1 MADSREGEN
10 AAALAGALVESKL
23 MRKIALLVALVA
35 AAGAGLCARQPVR
48 ARHGMVATREAHATD
63 IGVAVL
69 EGGGNA
75 IDAAVAVGFALA
87 VTHPS
92 AGNLGG
98 GGFLLARFAD
108 GRTAFIDFRERA
120 PEKASRNMY
129 MGPDGKT
136 TQDSLVGYR
145 ASGVPGTVRGLELA
159 HQKYGRKA
167 WRDLVEPAVTLAS
180 GGFPVSFGLAS
191 SLRSKHTSE
200 RLSRFPESR
209 RIFLKDGKFFEAGER
224 MLQPELGRTLDRIRD
239 RGAKGFYEGET
250 AELLAADMTEHG
262 GLITLDDLKNYK
274 AIERAPLT
282 GSYRGYGIVTAPP
295 PSSGGVGILQMLG
308 VLEGSGYEKSGAGSA
323 ATLHFMAETM
333 RRYFADRSEYMGDP
347 DFYRVPVSG
356 LLNAR
361 YVAGL
366 RQSINPEHA
375 TPSAALH
382 PGKLAGYES
391 SETTHYS
398 IVDAEGNAVAVTYTL
413 NDGYGSGVTATK
425 LGFLLNNEMDDF
437 AVKPGEPNAYG
448 LLQGEAN
455 SIQPR
460 KTPLSSMTPTIVLRD
475 GKLYLVVGSPGGPT
489 IINTVLEI
497 IVDVIDFGMNAADA
511 VDAPRLHHQWMPDVL
526 KMERGF
532 SPDTVALLKSRGH
545 TIEFENS
552 QGEVAAIRVSDGWL
566 EGSADPRTEGTAKGY

>member
-1 MADSREGEN
+1 M
-10 AAALAGALVESKL
+10 
-23 MRKIALLVALVA
+23 ALLVALVA

-48 ARHGMVATREAHATD
+48 AQHAMVATREAHATD

-69 EGGGNA
+69 EAGGNA

-120 PEKASRNMY
+120 PERASRNMY
-129 MGPDGKT
+129 IGPDGKAT
-136 TQDSLVGYR
+136 ADSLVGYR
-145 ASGVPGTVRGLELA
+145 ASGVPGTVRGFEFA
-159 HQKYGRKA
+159 HHKYGRKA
-167 WRDLVEPAVTLAS
+167 WRELVEPAVELAAH
-180 GGFPVSFGLAS
+180 GFPVSYGLAG
-191 SLRSKHTSE
+191 SLRSIHTSE
-200 RLSRFPESR
+200 RLSRFAESR

-224 MLQPELGRTLDRIRD
+224 LIQPELARTLTRIRD
-239 RGAKGFYEGET
+239 RSAKDFYEGET
-250 AELLAADMTEHG
+250 AELLAADMKEHG

-282 GSYRGYGIVTAPP
+282 GIYRGYGLVTAPP

-323 ATLHFMAETM
+323 ATVHFMAETM

-356 LLNAR
+356 LLNPR
-361 YVAGL
+361 YIAGL
-366 RQSINPEHA
+366 RQSIDRAHA
-375 TPSAALH
+375 TPSAMLH
-382 PGKLAGYES
+382 PGKPAGYES
-391 SETTHYS
+391 SDTTHYS

-413 NDGYGSGVTATK
+413 NDSYGSGVTAAK

-437 AVKPGEPNAYG
+437 AAKPGEANAYG
-448 LLQGEAN
+448 LVQGEAN
-455 SIQPR
+455 AIQPR
-460 KTPLSSMTPTIVLRD
+460 KTPLSSMTPTIVVRD

-489 IINTVLEI
+489 IINTVLEVI
-497 IVDVIDFGMNAADA
+497 TNVIDFGMNVADA

-526 KMERGF
+526 KLERGF
-532 SPDTVALLKSRGH
+532 SPDTVAVLKARGH
-545 TIEFENS
+545 TVEIDNG
-552 QGEVAAIRVSDGWL
+552 QGEVAAVRVSDGWL